1 MTYWDEYDILRFT
14 SIKMKGILFKKG
26 SMNMGIFGGNSNKKL
41 IDEVRK
47 NTRRVQVTCPKCGRV
62 HMVTAVGRDSVKCTC
77 GKLII
82 V

>member
-1 MTYWDEYDILRFT
+1 
-14 SIKMKGILFKKG
+14 
-26 SMNMGIFGGNSNKKL
+26 MGIFGGNSNKKL